1 MTNTHQTI
9 AETILQQ
16 LGGNRFLAMT
26 GANYLMYDGPALRF
40 RLPRGARGVKH
51 VKIALTQHD
60 LYDVTFQ
67 ATTGRVIAERA
78 GVPCDSLRS
87 VFTAVTGFDTTL

>member
-26 GANYLMYDGPALRF
+26 GANHLMYDGPALRF

-51 VKIALTQHD
+51 VKVALNQND

-67 ATTGRVIAERA
+67 TTTGRVIAEEA
-78 GVPCDSLRS
+78 DVHCSSLQA